1 MITYIL
7 IIWFANTGVTSIDGF
22 KHLNDCL
29 EAQES
34 LEKNATT
41 GNIHSFCMEVKR

>member
-34 LEKNATT
+34 LVRNSTAQ
-41 GNIHSFCMEVKR
+41 NVHSFCVEVKR